1 MRRLDSFRQRFAFVV
16 VVWVV
21 LVMPALV
28 LSQSAGQ
35 TQAPPPVRPPE
46 MQRVVLTS
54 NLGRPFLR
62 KPIAEMVV
70 PEPPFNKGTD
80 AKIAL
85 GHRLFFDKDLSID
98 HTVSC
103 ATCHDPD
110 RAFTDGRPQAVGV
123 GGKIGRR
130 NSPTLVNRGFGR
142 VHFWDGR
149 ESSLE
154 ELVLQPIADPK
165 EMGLPLPDLRARL
178 AADQTYREAFQSAFD
193 GQVSVDTVGAALAAY
208 LRTIRSGDSAYDR
221 FSAGATDAMSDE
233 AKAGFTIFRGK
244 GQCVNCHR
252 EPLFTDEMLWNTSV
266 ALRPDNTL
274 ADDGG
279 SASFMTFGRTQT
291 PPLGAF
297 KTPTL
302 REVARTAPYMHDGS
316 MATLTDVIEFY
327 NQGGRSNAKGLV
339 FIRPLNLSAEE
350 KHALIAFLELL
361 SGVVTG
367 K

>member
-1 MRRLDSFRQRFAFVV
+1 MRRLDSLRQRFALIA
-16 VVWVV
+16 VVWAV

-35 TQAPPPVRPPE
+35 TQAPPPVLP
-46 MQRVVLTS
+46 QRVVITGS
-54 NLGRPFLR
+54 LGRPLPAR
-62 KPIAEMVV
+62 PIAEMVV
-70 PEPPFNKGTD
+70 SEPPFNKATD

-85 GHRLFFDKDLSID
+85 GRRLFFDQNLSID
-98 HTVSC
+98 RTVSC
-103 ATCHDPD
+103 STCHDPN
-110 RAFTDGRPQAVGV
+110 RSFTDARPVAIGV
-123 GGKIGRR
+123 GGQVGRR
-130 NSPTLVNRGFGR
+130 NSPTLINRGFGR

-165 EMGLPLPDLRARL
+165 EMGLSLPELRARL
-178 AADQTYREAFQSAFD
+178 AADTSYRDAFQSAFD
-193 GQVSVDTVGAALAAY
+193 GQVSVDTISAALAAY
-208 LRTIRSGDSAYDR
+208 LRTIRSGDSPYDR
-221 FSAGATDAMSDE
+221 FTAGATDAMSDE

-244 GQCVNCHR
+244 GQCANCHR

-274 ADDGG
+274 ADNGG
-279 SASFMTFGRTQT
+279 SPTWATFGRPQT
-291 PPLGAF
+291 PPALGAF

-316 MATLTDVIEFY
+316 MATLTDVVEFY

-339 FIRPLNLSAEE
+339 FIRPLNLSVEE
-350 KHALIAFLELL
+350 KRALVAFLESL
-361 SGVVTG
+361 SGVVSS